1 MGATPAGLGS
11 VVEPADGARSHG
23 HARAALRLAHD
34 GLVAADEHRIELLLG
49 ADPALVAE
57 LASARLAPLDAETD
71 SSRARLTETLHA
83 WLRHQG
89 NATAAADDLDVHA
102 QTVRYRLGRLRELF
116 GDTLDDPDARYE
128 LETVLRATDSAA
140 TA

>member
-1 MGATPAGLGS
+1 
-11 VVEPADGARSHG
+11 VEPADGARSHG
-23 HARAALRLAHD
+23 HARAALRLARD

-49 ADPALVAE
+49 ADPALVGE
-57 LASARLAPLDAETD
+57 LASARLAPLDEETE

-89 NATAAADDLDVHA
+89 NATAAADDLAVHA

-116 GDTLDDPDARYE
+116 GETLDDPDARYE
-128 LETVLRATDSAA
+128 LETVLRASDRLSGT
-140 TA
+140 